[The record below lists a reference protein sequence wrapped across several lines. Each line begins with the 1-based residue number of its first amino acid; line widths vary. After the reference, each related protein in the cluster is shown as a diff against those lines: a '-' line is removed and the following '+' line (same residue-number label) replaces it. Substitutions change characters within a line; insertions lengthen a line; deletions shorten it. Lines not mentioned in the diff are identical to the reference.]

1 MRQSIA
7 TLVFIAALIC
17 SLMLTYRSD
26 DVLSQKLF
34 TALSVVFGLLAIAS
48 FSKQALTDDNQHS

>member
-1 MRQSIA
+1 
-7 TLVFIAALIC
+7 
-17 SLMLTYRSD
+17 MLTYRSD

>member
-1 MRQSIA
+1 MRHPIA
-7 TLVFIAALIC
+7 ILVFIAALIC
-17 SLMLTYRSD
+17 SLMLTYRSN